1 MQALPRPLRSKMSLA
16 GKMLHSIHMRTWGEI
31 AKRRSQLKEMD
42 SWRCTTQMCNWR
54 AQSDKGSKGSGAGQ
68 HGQDNST
75 QTQKQQKH
83 CIIWRVSSFAA
94 SFLTHFRNP
103 GVHCWRASP
112 VRWGF
117 IWVHCPNLLL
127 NISHLRLQEGH
138 CAEFTVEVDIMRLIL
153 GRWDELWVC
162 DRNENTKQ
170 CLVVN
175 LVHGFERCG
184 GKRLQELQERWWHS
198 ENPLLQWCMSL
209 LD

>member
-42 SWRCTTQMCNWR
+42 SWRKKPHRCAIEERSPIKDQKDQVQGNMDKTTARRRRSN
-54 AQSDKGSKGSGAGQ
+54 K
-68 HGQDNST
+68 ST
-75 QTQKQQKH
+75 
-83 CIIWRVSSFAA
+83 VSFEESAA

-117 IWVHCPNLLL
+117 IWVHYPNLLG

-170 CLVVN
+170 SLVVN

-198 ENPLLQWCMSL
+198 EDPLLQWCMSL